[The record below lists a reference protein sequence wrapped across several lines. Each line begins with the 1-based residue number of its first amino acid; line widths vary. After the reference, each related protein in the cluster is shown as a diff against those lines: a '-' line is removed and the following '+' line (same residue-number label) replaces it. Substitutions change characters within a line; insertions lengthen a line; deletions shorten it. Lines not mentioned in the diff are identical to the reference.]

1 MNTSRIMAA
10 GSVVLALLLASCG
23 GGGGIGGTGM
33 DTGTLRVK
41 LTDAPACGFNEVNVT
56 VLKVRVHKSP
66 TAGDDDA
73 GWSEILVDPA
83 KQRIDLLELTNGV
96 LAELGQ
102 AALPAG
108 TYTQLRLV
116 LAENDGSAP
125 LENSV
130 VPTGGSE
137 VALDTPSAQ
146 QTGLKMKVNLEV
158 PASKVL
164 DVVLDFD
171 ACKSVVKRGSSGRY
185 DLKPVI
191 TVTPLLSD
199 AGLRIVGWLD
209 KAIASTATVSA
220 QTGGTPVKATPPDAS
235 GKFVLYPVPVG
246 TYDLVVTAQGRV
258 TAVMTGVPVTDTA
271 YTYVNSEAVRIAPSV
286 AVPSP
291 RSVAGTVN
299 PATATV
305 RAVQTLT
312 APAGPTVE
320 VASTPVDGD
329 TGAFAFSLP
338 VDKPGKTTYVPNPS
352 ALAFA
357 VDAGWDGTYKIEA
370 ASGGAVKVQTVDVD
384 AQVPNLPFVFP

>member
-1 MNTSRIMAA
+1 
-10 GSVVLALLLASCG
+10 
-23 GGGGIGGTGM
+23 M

-41 LTDAPACGFNEVNVT
+41 LTDAPACGFDQVNVT
-56 VLKVRVHKSP
+56 VQKVRVHKSP
-66 TAGDDDA
+66 TAAEADA
-73 GWSEILVDPA
+73 GWSELVLNPA
-83 KQRIDLLELTNGV
+83 RRINLLDLTNGV
-96 LAELGQ
+96 LEELGEMP
-102 AALPAG
+102 LPAG

-116 LAENDGSAP
+116 LAENDSSAP

-130 VPTGGSE
+130 VPTTGRSE

-185 DLKPVI
+185 NLKPVV
-191 TVTPLLSD
+191 TVTPVLSD
-199 AGLRIVGWLD
+199 AGLRIVGWVD
-209 KAIASTATVSA
+209 RAIASTETTVSA
-220 QTGGTPVKATPPDAS
+220 QTGGTPVKATPPDAT

-258 TAVMTGVPVTDTA
+258 TAVMTGVPVTETA

-286 AVPSP
+286 GVTPP

-305 RAVQTLT
+305 RALQTFT
-312 APAGPTVE
+312 STAGPTVE
-320 VASTPVDGD
+320 VASAPVDGD

-338 VDKPGKTTYVPNPS
+338 VDKPGKTAYVPNPS
-352 ALAFA
+352 SLAFA

-370 ASGGAVKVQTVDVD
+370 ASGGAVKAQTVDVD
-384 AQVPNLPFVFP
+384 APVTNLSFVFP

>member
-1 MNTSRIMAA
+1 MNTQGIMAVGCA
-10 GSVVLALLLASCG
+10 ALALLLASCG

-116 LAENDGSAP
+116 LAENDGSAS
-125 LENSV
+125 LANSV
-130 VPTGGSE
+130 VPTTGRSE

-171 ACKSVVKRGSSGRY
+171 ACKSVVKRGSSGQY
-185 DLKPVI
+185 NLKPVI
-191 TVTPLLSD
+191 TVTPVLSD
-199 AGLRIVGWLD
+199 AGLRIVGWVD
-209 KAIASTATVSA
+209 QAIASNATVSA
-220 QTGGTPVKATPPDAS
+220 QTGGTPVKATPSDDN

-271 YTYVNSEAVRIAPSV
+271 YTYVNSEAVRIAPPV
-286 AVPSP
+286 AATPR
-291 RSVAGTVN
+291 RSVAGTAT

-305 RAVQTLT
+305 RALQTLT
-312 APAGPTVE
+312 GGPTVE
-320 VASTPVDGD
+320 VASAPVDGS
-329 TGAFAFSLP
+329 TGAFTFSLP

>member
-41 LTDAPACGFNEVNVT
+41 LTDAPPCGYDQVNVT
-56 VLKVRVHKSP
+56 VQKVRVHKSS
-66 TAGDDDA
+66 TAAEADT
-73 GWSEILVDPA
+73 GWSELVLNPA
-83 KQRIDLLELTNGV
+83 RRINLLDLTNGV
-96 LAELGQ
+96 LEELGEMP
-102 AALPAG
+102 LPAG

-125 LENSV
+125 LGNSV
-130 VPTGGSE
+130 IPTRGSE

-146 QTGLKMKVNLEV
+146 QSGLKMKVNLEV

-185 DLKPVI
+185 DLRPVI

-220 QTGGTPVKATPPDAS
+220 QTGGTPVKATPPDAN

-271 YTYVNSEAVRIAPSV
+271 YTYVNSEAVRIAPPV
-286 AVPSP
+286 AATPR
-291 RSVAGTVN
+291 RSVAGTAT

-305 RAVQTLT
+305 RALQTLT
-312 APAGPTVE
+312 GGPTVE
-320 VASTPVDGD
+320 VASAPVDGS
-329 TGAFAFSLP
+329 TGAFTFSLP

-370 ASGGAVKVQTVDVD
+370 ASGGAVKAQTVDVD
-384 AQVPNLPFVFP
+384 APVTDLSFVFP